1 MFRLEKENKI
11 RRIINGV
18 YDKPPFSTIINEY
31 GVPRIDKL
39 AEALSRRFNW
49 TIAPSGDTALNLLH
63 ISTQVP
69 NSWEFVSDGPYR
81 EYMIDN
87 TTLKFKHIMPREI
100 NGYSKITIM
109 VIQGLRAIG
118 KDNIT
123 ENQIQRFS
131 NILSNED
138 KQTILSEAKN
148 STAWIYKN
156 IRNICEEK
164 T

>member
-1 MFRLEKENKI
+1 
-11 RRIINGV
+11 
-18 YDKPPFSTIINEY
+18 
-31 GVPRIDKL
+31 
-39 AEALSRRFNW
+39 
-49 TIAPSGDTALNLLH
+49 
-63 ISTQVP
+63 
-69 NSWEFVSDGPYR
+69 
-81 EYMIDN
+81 
-87 TTLKFKHIMPREI
+87 MPREI